1 MWPYRWRGRVDAD
14 IGASS
19 SAARSECLQRHPGSS
34 LARVRRWSRATPH
47 PGAREHNH
55 RATEAL
61 GGPLLDGTGAAPHA
75 HPARGIASA
84 VVGTAK
90 IGCRGW
96 EGWSV
101 SGWVK
106 CAPFWSA
113 GGSPS
118 SPRAED
124 SAASPASAND
134 PGARSLSAAATCSE
148 GRGVATDGCGSSLD
162 PLTWPARLSAG
173 AHGRGTPCR
182 GAGLSAATVAGGC
195 RTRSRLSTRRTSLTC
210 CPRASSSSITS
221 RLRTSPRS

>member
-47 PGAREHNH
+47 PGAREHNP

-90 IGCRGW
+90 IGVPWLGRPVGLWLGQVRALLVGRGIAAFASSR
-96 EGWSV
+96 GFRRV
-101 SGWVK
+101 
-106 CAPFWSA
+106 A
-113 GGSPS
+113 GVGER
-118 SPRAED
+118 PRRAFFIC
-124 SAASPASAND
+124 
-134 PGARSLSAAATCSE
+134 GGKCSE

-162 PLTWPARLSAG
+162 PLPRPARLSAG